1 MKKRDKN
8 SLQVIL
14 APLLLLEQEF
24 VHWVMHEVYC
34 KFIET
39 DICFAVIVADLIFL
53 LVV

>member
-14 APLLLLEQEF
+14 APLLLLEQVF
-24 VHWVMHEVYC
+24 AHWVIHEVYC
-34 KFIET
+34 KFVET
-39 DICFAVIVADLIFL
+39 DISVADLIFL